1 MPIKAAADGVP
12 IRPVFGPRATG
23 ALLGL
28 IGSQNP
34 FSGTRTYQ
42 TIAHLPLAERVAR
55 MRDPEIRAKILSED
69 PKEFNKFPLFHR
81 LRWDL
86 MFRFG
91 NPPIY
96 APKKEDSFAAIAARE
111 GRTPEEVT
119 YDALL
124 ESDGTDFIYT
134 TISSYAYGDLSD
146 GRNVTAQSQLHHGTG
161 RWRRARRVHSG
172 RGVSDLDADALGPDT
187 E

>member
-1 MPIKAAADGVP
+1 
-12 IRPVFGPRATG
+12 
-23 ALLGL
+23 
-28 IGSQNP
+28 
-34 FSGTRTYQ
+34 
-42 TIAHLPLAERVAR
+42 
-55 MRDPEIRAKILSED
+55 MRDPEIRAGKILSED
-69 PKEFNKFPLFHR
+69 PGEFNKFPLFHR

-119 YDALL
+119 YDVLL

-134 TISSYAYGDLSD
+134 TISSYAYGDLSMA
-146 GRNVTAQSQLHHGTG
+146 GAVAGQPQLYHGP
-161 RWRRARRVHSG
+161 WRRRRACRVHPRS
-172 RGVSDLDADALGPDT
+172 RFPDLDAESRTGAAR
-187 E
+187 